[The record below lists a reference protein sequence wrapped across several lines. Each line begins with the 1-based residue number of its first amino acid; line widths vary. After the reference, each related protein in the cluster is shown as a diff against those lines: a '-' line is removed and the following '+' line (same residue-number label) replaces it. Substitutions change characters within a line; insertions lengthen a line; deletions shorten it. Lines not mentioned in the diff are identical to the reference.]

1 METTEN
7 EPTEPAA
14 ERSLCLLPGHLFF
27 IEGLELPEGLS
38 EEEIPSFAELS
49 VEANAPFPIEQLN
62 WGYLC
67 DREARRLLYF
77 ATHQDR
83 LKQAGYQDLESHT
96 WVLPD
101 FLALYGLNPGS
112 GTHPFQSDLSQAEV
126 SFGDSPTVPDA
137 IEAQPPETDRTPTT
151 ERFELLHA
159 EASEEEVV
167 QFTLRAPDSEAEQ
180 TVQMEGG
187 SLWAADV
194 RPAEFKNSERR
205 DRKLSHYFLQGF
217 KYAACFVALLLIAEF
232 ILLSANLWLNTR
244 EGKVASQAGPVA
256 KIQEQQALTVKLE
269 RVFENQLRPVA
280 MLEVLNK
287 LRPAKSI
294 HFNETSTEEN
304 NQVTVEGE
312 ATTVNALNAYIN
324 QLKDS
329 GQIELLAPPKTL
341 TRSGKTTFSVEL
353 GYQHRE
359 PEPSPPGKPA
369 AAPDAPAA
377 KTAQPA
383 EAEAETEAAAAASPE
398 SQS

>member
-49 VEANAPFPIEQLN
+49 LEANAPFPIEQLN

-83 LKQAGYQDLESHT
+83 LKQAGYQDLENHT

-112 GTHPFQSDLSQAEV
+112 GTHHFQSALSHATV
-126 SFGDSPTVPDA
+126 NFGESPTVPDA
-137 IEAQPPETDRTPTT
+137 IEAQPPEANRSPAT
-151 ERFELLHA
+151 EGFKLLHA
-159 EASEEEVV
+159 ETNDQELV
-167 QFTLRAPDSEAEQ
+167 QFFLRAPGSEAEQ
-180 TVQMEGG
+180 SVHIEADY
-187 SLWAADV
+187 LWAADV
-194 RPAEFKNSERR
+194 RSADFKKNERR

-217 KYAACFVALLLIAEF
+217 KYAACFAALLLLAEL
-232 ILLSANLWLNTR
+232 ILLSANFWLNTR
-244 EGKVASQAGPVA
+244 EGKVASQTNPVA

-280 MLEVLNK
+280 MLEVLND
-287 LRPAKSI
+287 LRPVKSI

-304 NQVTVEGE
+304 NRVTVEGE
-312 ATTVNALNAYIN
+312 AKTVNALNAYID
-324 QLKDS
+324 QLKAS
-329 GQIELLAPPKTL
+329 GQIELLAEPKTL

-353 GYQHRE
+353 GYLHRE
-359 PEPSPPGKPA
+359 PEPTPPVKPA
-369 AAPDAPAA
+369 AGPDVPAA
-377 KTAQPA
+377 KTNHPA
-383 EAEAETEAAAAASPE
+383 GTKPE

>member
-49 VEANAPFPIEQLN
+49 LEANAPFPIEQLN

-67 DREARRLLYF
+67 DREAGRLLYF

-101 FLALYGLNPGS
+101 FLALYGLNPGN
-112 GTHPFQSDLSQAEV
+112 GTHPFQSDLSHAKV
-126 SFGDSPTVPDA
+126 SFGESPTVPDA
-137 IEAQPPETDRTPTT
+137 IEAQPPEADRTSAP
-151 ERFELLHA
+151 EGFELLHA

-167 QFTLRAPDSEAEQ
+167 QFTLRAPGSETEQ
-180 TVQMEGG
+180 TVQMEAE

-194 RPAEFKNSERR
+194 RPAEFKKNERR
-205 DRKLSHYFLQGF
+205 DRKLSHYLLQGF
-217 KYAACFVALLLIAEF
+217 KYAACFAALLLIAEL

-244 EGKVASQAGPVA
+244 EAKVASQASPVA

-269 RVFENQLRPVA
+269 RVFDNQLRPVA
-280 MLEVLNK
+280 MLEVLNN
-287 LRPAKSI
+287 LRPVKSI

-304 NQVTVEGE
+304 NQVTIEGE
-312 ATTVNALNAYIN
+312 ATTVNALNAYID
-324 QLKDS
+324 QLKAS
-329 GQIELLAPPKTL
+329 GQIELLAEPKTL

-353 GYQHRE
+353 GYLHRE
-359 PEPSPPGKPA
+359 PEPTPPGEPA

-377 KTAQPA
+377 KTANPA
-383 EAEAETEAAAAASPE
+383 EADADAGTETGAKPE